1 MTRTYDTPI
10 NNPTPPIGVE
20 IHSIQRDTQGN
31 VRFKLHIT
39 LPEGSEIDIT
49 GFRYFPKTDEL
60 KPPCYRVG
68 KGWQPTIELSGQLLN
83 EVYETIHKIVQTQQP
98 SILPSDSPS

>member
-10 NNPTPPIGVE
+10 SNPPSPIGVE
-20 IHSIQRDTQGN
+20 IHSIQRDTKGN

-39 LPEGSEIDIT
+39 LPDGSEIDT
-49 GFRYFPKTDEL
+49 SGWRYFPETDEL

-68 KGWQPTIELSGQLLN
+68 KGWQPTVELSGPILEELR
-83 EVYETIHKIVQTQQP
+83 EEGRKLAVEKPDETDMKRI
-98 SILPSDSPS
+98 

>member
-1 MTRTYDTPI
+1 MTRTYNTPI
-10 NNPTPPIGVE
+10 NNPTPPIGIE
-20 IHSIQRDTQGN
+20 IHSVQRDTQGN

-39 LPEGSEIDIT
+39 LPEGSEIDIS

-68 KGWQPTIELSGQLLN
+68 KGWQPTVELSG
-83 EVYETIHKIVQTQQP
+83 P
-98 SILPSDSPS
+98 ILEELREEARALVMTTSENNPPATT